1 MTAAQKTAKANFK
14 KAIEYRKKTGVS
26 LKEAFAHVYGKKVGA
41 APKKK
46 AAKKAAPKKAAKKV
60 VKKSA
65 PKKATGKKT
74 IVLPTIGNILNFSG
88 KIWGIN
94 IGVKQIKVG
103 NEIYLQL
110 MDETN
115 NKPIIKIIPNLSA
128 SELDATAYDITEY
141 IKHYTHFA
149 YTGIEMQKL
158 KEKLKKW
165 VRMVS
170 KEVNKLNKKPAPKK
184 AATKKAA
191 PKKAAPKK
199 AAKKKHTKY
208 GKVKAHVR
216 RVAGLHKDTKSH
228 NVNIRVVSG
237 ISNTKKL
244 QNQEIIKKYN
254 DTINEIAKQEKYL
267 ENWYFALKS
276 NKGFPANIQII
287 KKRISEIKKLIS
299 ELKTH
304 SKQLKKYF

>member
-1 MTAAQKTAKANFK
+1 MTAAQTAAKAKFK
-14 KAIEYRKKTGVS
+14 KAIAYRQKTGVS

-46 AAKKAAPKKAAKKV
+46 ATKKAAPKKAAKKV
-60 VKKSA
+60 VKKA
-65 PKKATGKKT
+65 
-74 IVLPTIGNILNFSG
+74 
-88 KIWGIN
+88 
-94 IGVKQIKVG
+94 
-103 NEIYLQL
+103 
-110 MDETN
+110 
-115 NKPIIKIIPNLSA
+115 
-128 SELDATAYDITEY
+128 
-141 IKHYTHFA
+141 
-149 YTGIEMQKL
+149 
-158 KEKLKKW
+158 
-165 VRMVS
+165 
-170 KEVNKLNKKPAPKK
+170 APKK
-184 AATKKAA
+184 AAKKVVKKAA
-191 PKKAAPKK
+191 PKKV
-199 AAKKKHTKY
+199 AKKKHTKY
-208 GKVKAHVR
+208 GKVKAHTR

-267 ENWYFALKS
+267 QNWYFALKS

-287 KKRISEIKKLIS
+287 KVRISEIKKLIA